1 MTQLLTPPLAPL
13 IIAVLNGNI
22 EYTSELLQNGVDVD
36 VRDQNGNSALHIAAS
51 KGYKKIAEMLLL
63 YGATIDA
70 PNFELATPLHYAA
83 ANNYKDLTQYLL
95 NMNANKSAVNKYNQ
109 SPQDFARLFNSHEV
123 IPILC
128 EADSSVCS
136 TPQQSQIVLS
146 YNIDIGGA
154 TALSIMTELATSH
167 KTKIVMADYLKIVPT
182 IGNTNSLF
190 MYIYD
195 DIKQCTYISFS
206 VPETLKIFSEA
217 KNNALKALE
226 DSDGLIIP
234 GNVNMLDARL
244 FGEAI
249 SPDDIQSQ
257 HNLER
262 NIAEMALIHV
272 ATQRGIPILGICGG
286 HQILNTYFG
295 GKVGHKSD
303 DHNSYVNIIPDSELS
318 QIIFGKPN
326 MSIEKE
332 KFWEAHQQVVKEI
345 GGTNHINGKHDLFKA
360 VAYTN
365 DDIEAVESQFGA
377 FIMGLQFHPEMS
389 TYSNAFTCSEKAR
402 DKKIYLAFQQSV
414 RSFHNKQVFLAEFK
428 NSKHYSKT
436 QHPTGDIT
444 EKLINYESNKYN
456 NNIIDMFN
464 ATYSN
469 NNNSFEII
477 GCTNV
482 EILD

>member
-1 MTQLLTPPLAPL
+1 
-13 IIAVLNGNI
+13 
-22 EYTSELLQNGVDVD
+22 
-36 VRDQNGNSALHIAAS
+36 
-51 KGYKKIAEMLLL
+51 
-63 YGATIDA
+63 
-70 PNFELATPLHYAA
+70 
-83 ANNYKDLTQYLL
+83 
-95 NMNANKSAVNKYNQ
+95 
-109 SPQDFARLFNSHEV
+109 
-123 IPILC
+123 
-128 EADSSVCS
+128 
-136 TPQQSQIVLS
+136 
-146 YNIDIGGA
+146 
-154 TALSIMTELATSH
+154 
-167 KTKIVMADYLKIVPT
+167 
-182 IGNTNSLF
+182 

-195 DIKQCTYISFS
+195 DIKQDTYISFNI
-206 VPETLKIFSEA
+206 PETLKIFSEA

-226 DSDGLIIP
+226 NSDGLIIP
-234 GNVNMLDARL
+234 GNVNMVDARL

-249 SPDDIQSQ
+249 SPHDMQS

-295 GKVGHKSD
+295 GKIGHKSD

-318 QIIFGKPN
+318 QIIFGKPS
-326 MSIEKE
+326 MSIGKE

-365 DDIEAVESQFGA
+365 DDIEAIESQFGA
-377 FIMGLQFHPEMS
+377 SIMGIQFHPEMS

-414 RSFHNKQVFLAEFK
+414 RSFHNKQVLLTEFK

-436 QHPTGDIT
+436 QHPTEDIA
-444 EKLINYESNKYN
+444 EKPINYESNIYN

-464 ATYSN
+464 ATSSD
-469 NNNSFEII
+469 NNNSVEII
-477 GCTNV
+477 GYTNV